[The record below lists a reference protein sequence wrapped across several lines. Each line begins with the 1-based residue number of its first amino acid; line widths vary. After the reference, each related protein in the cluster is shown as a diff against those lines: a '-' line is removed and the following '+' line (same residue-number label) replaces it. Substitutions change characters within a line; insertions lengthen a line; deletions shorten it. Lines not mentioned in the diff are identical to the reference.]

1 MNFDW
6 TILTLGMVIF
16 FARILDVSL
25 GTLRIISIVQGR
37 TWTAFFLGF
46 FEVGIWITIISA
58 VLRFIEEQPVLGL
71 FYALG
76 FAAGSV
82 AGIKIE
88 RRIASGF
95 IALRLISYE
104 HGEELVKAIREAG
117 YAMTAYEG
125 MGKHGPVMELFMV
138 CMRKDKPAILK
149 IAKGIDPDVFSTTSP
164 ADTFSRIYRPV
175 ATFSS
180 GWQSLLKIR

>member
-1 MNFDW
+1 MSFDW
-6 TILTLGMVIF
+6 NILMLGTVIF
-16 FARILDVSL
+16 LARILDVSL
-25 GTLRIISIVQGR
+25 GTLRIISVVQGR

-58 VLRFIEEQPVLGL
+58 VMHYINEQPILGF

-82 AGIKIE
+82 VGIKIE
-88 RRIASGF
+88 RRIASGH

-104 HGEELVKAIREAG
+104 HGETMVEAIRRAG
-117 YAMTAYEG
+117 YGMTVYEG
-125 MGKHGPVMELFMV
+125 MGKHGPVRELFLV
-138 CMRKDKPAILK
+138 CLRKDRSAILK
-149 IAKGIDPDVFSTTSP
+149 IAKSIDPDVFSTTSP
-164 ADTFSRIYRPV
+164 ADTYSRIYRP
-175 ATFSS
+175 AASFSS